1 MDPGSEDALHQDP
14 PPYKKEYEEYHA
26 KPEQKKNRAA
36 RNAARAKLMKEGKV
50 KKGDGKDVSHRK
62 AIDKGGTNGDGVR
75 VESKSSNRSFRRD
88 SKGNL
93 VSEKSKREAKK

>member
-1 MDPGSEDALHQDP
+1 MPYTKTP
-14 PPYKKEYEEYHA
+14 RPYKKEYEEYHA

-50 KKGDGKDVSHRK
+50 TKGDGKDVSHRK

-75 VESKSSNRSFRRD
+75 VQSKSSNRSFRRD